1 MIRTSCS
8 VKPRVVIFHISAS
21 KEEIE
26 TQLRSLFM
34 RRVWNNLRL
43 LTRSDLVIVVR
54 EYARSSGLYFQEG
67 ELAYFWGIRRC
78 SFGGLKQLYFLTIST
93 CLRPKK
99 RASIDQAPGPIIA
112 KLTPNPQTMIGVHGS
127 AGPKKTSHRCLAAT
141 RRPTYGVPN
150 PITRRTDAINCNT
163 IVAKLGLALDCRN
176 ASRKRKVPMRNL
188 WIRRPMPGHPAA
200 KVENK
205 RCTIEVKIF
214 AIKAPRAKGGS
225 GSPPFRGFASR

>member
-1 MIRTSCS
+1 MVPGRESTSTEGGRNEMSTGGPSQVVKRIGVPGCTSRRGSLRT
-8 VKPRVVIFHISAS
+8 
-21 KEEIE
+21 
-26 TQLRSLFM
+26 
-34 RRVWNNLRL
+34 
-43 LTRSDLVIVVR
+43 
-54 EYARSSGLYFQEG
+54 
-67 ELAYFWGIRRC
+67 
-78 SFGGLKQLYFLTIST
+78 FGGLGVVLLGRLKQLYFLTIST

-112 KLTPNPQTMIGVHGS
+112 KLTPNPQTIIGVHGS
-127 AGPKKTSHRCLAAT
+127 AGPKKTSHSCLAAT

-176 ASRKRKVPMRNL
+176 ASRKRIVPMRNL

-205 RCTIEVKIF
+205 RCTI
-214 AIKAPRAKGGS
+214 
-225 GSPPFRGFASR
+225 